1 MTSDRRQL
9 TLLVAEDDPD
19 DRLLI
24 RKAFAATG
32 FDLDLRIVGD
42 GEELLEYLQ
51 RRGPYVV
58 EVAPRPGLIVL
69 DLNMPRKNGREALV
83 AIKTD
88 PDLQTIPVIVLTTS
102 KTEEDVYHCY
112 DLGANAFIVKPFT
125 LAEMTHAMEILT
137 RYWFDIVKL
146 PPRTFENRS

>member
-1 MTSDRRQL
+1 MR
-9 TLLVAEDDPD
+9 LLIAEDDPD

-24 RKAFAATG
+24 RRAFAATG

-42 GEELLEYLQ
+42 GEELMEYLQ

-88 PDLQTIPVIVLTTS
+88 PDLQTIPVHAVH
-102 KTEEDVYHCY
+102 YC
-112 DLGANAFIVKPFT
+112 T
-125 LAEMTHAMEILT
+125 LNVRIFRDPVTA
-137 RYWFDIVKL
+137 VS
-146 PPRTFENRS
+146 RTLQ

>member
-1 MTSDRRQL
+1 LTSDRRQL
-9 TLLVAEDDPD
+9 TLLIAEDDPD

-32 FDLDLRIVGD
+32 FELDLRIVGD
-42 GEELLEYLQ
+42 GEELMEYLQ
-51 RRGPYVV
+51 RRGPHTKGVV
-58 EVAPRPGLIVL
+58 PRPSLIVL
-69 DLNMPRKNGREALV
+69 DLNMPRKNGREALA

-102 KTEEDVYHCY
+102 KTEEDVCHCY
-112 DLGANAFIVKPFT
+112 DLGANAYIVKPMT

-137 RYWFDIVKL
+137 THWFDIVKL
-146 PPRTFENRS
+146 PPSRFENRL